1 MAVRR
6 TKEEIIKELE
16 AKIQKLKEQSKVEKE
31 VKLTKHS
38 PGFSEAISAIENAAS
53 QNNIAVA
60 EVIKVISRIKRT
72 GLKFDSTAQKS

>member
-1 MAVRR
+1 MAARR

-38 PGFSEAISAIENAAS
+38 AGFSEAISAIENAAS

-72 GLKFDSTAQKS
+72 GLKFDSAAQKS